1 MSRLELV
8 WPRTADFGIGDDC
21 WVLDEPGDGICGRTR
36 VALPAEEQS
45 ELETVPSLGVT
56 VRTSASATQ
65 GRLAA
70 VLRDDWRVISRPLH
84 PSLAARA
91 ELEPQMR

>member
-8 WPRTADFGIGDDC
+8 WPRTQISGLETIAGSWMSLEMGY
-21 WVLDEPGDGICGRTR
+21 VVGQE